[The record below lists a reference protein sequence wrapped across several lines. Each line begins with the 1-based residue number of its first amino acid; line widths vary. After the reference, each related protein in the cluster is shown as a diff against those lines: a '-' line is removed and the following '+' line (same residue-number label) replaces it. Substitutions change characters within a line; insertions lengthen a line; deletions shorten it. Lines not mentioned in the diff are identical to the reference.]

1 MLRYFMP
8 VRSKTGDNYSID
20 KLLLD
25 FKLQYRCG
33 GGWAADFLAFLA
45 DDRWVFFDHWTTS
58 RIGTFREQFSID
70 CGDGC
75 SFWVGVGLN
84 DGTGR
89 VTNRIRLE
97 FNPNKVAENYVFIRV
112 FNRLRT
118 SAVGPP
124 GIVRFDLAVD
134 FPVLRSDCWLLKDR
148 RTYEEFRR
156 SEEDR
161 TQYLG
166 ERNKPGRCKLYNKAL
181 ESHLDH
187 PLSRLEITI
196 GGESLE
202 YEQVLAIWPQVMIWD
217 DLQMVFNGEKIS
229 DTDRVLLKCLIM
241 CPDLV
246 DELGRTK
253 KEKIRRILGGY
264 TRFLGLDKTTYE
276 QIISQLYI
284 YSRHLV
290 YEGAP

>member
-1 MLRYFMP
+1 MP
-8 VRSKTGDNYSID
+8 VRSGTGDTYSID

-25 FKLQYRCG
+25 FKLRYRSG
-33 GGWAADFLAFLA
+33 GEWAADFLAFLA
-45 DDRWVFFDHWTTS
+45 DDRWVYFDHWTTS
-58 RIGTFREQFSID
+58 RIGTFREQFSVD
-70 CGDGC
+70 CGDGS
-75 SFWVGVGLN
+75 SFWVGIGLN
-84 DGTGR
+84 DGTGK
-89 VTNRIRLE
+89 VTNRVRLE
-97 FNPNKVAENYVFIRV
+97 FNPNKAVETYVFTHV
-112 FNRLRT
+112 FNRLR
-118 SAVGPP
+118 SLAVGPP

-166 ERNKPGRCKLYNKAL
+166 ERNKHGRCKLYNKAL
-181 ESHLDH
+181 ESKLNY

-196 GGESLE
+196 GGDFLE
-202 YEQVLAIWPQVMIWD
+202 YEQVLAIWPQVMIRN
-217 DLQMVFNGEKIS
+217 DLQMVFDGEKIS

-246 DELGRTK
+246 EELGRTK

-264 TRFLGLDKTTYE
+264 TRFLEMDKQTYE
-276 QIISQLYI
+276 TIISQLYI
-284 YSRHLV
+284 YGQ
-290 YEGAP
+290 EIPWNGATL